1 MSFPC
6 RNFLFVAAMLALSAA
21 AGASTVTYNSDLS
34 AGQNVTEA
42 AVLMPGD
49 EILFSYNVM
58 DDLNIASFALS
69 ASGNSAGA
77 DIGNITFGFTSPG
90 DTHYTTIVSI
100 GSSTFG
106 GGFLPGVQL
115 SAGDTLSIYFTDGI
129 AHPVSV
135 TLSFLTTAP
144 APVPLPASG
153 VLLAVALLGMGVYA
167 SRKLKPQAEA
177 LTA

>member
-1 MSFPC
+1 MAFLG
-6 RNFLFVAAMLALSAA
+6 RNFLFAAAMLALPAA
-21 AGASTVTYNSDLS
+21 AGASTVYTSDLY
-34 AGQNVTEA
+34 AGDFITEA
-42 AVLMPGD
+42 TVISPGQ
-49 EILFSYNVM
+49 EIEFSYNVM
-58 DDLNIASFALS
+58 EDLNIASFALS

-77 DIGNITFGFTSPG
+77 DIGEITFGFTSPG

-153 VLLAVALLGMGVYA
+153 LLLAAAVLGMGAYA
-167 SRKLKPQAEA
+167 SRKHKTQGRA
-177 LTA
+177 LSA

>member
-6 RNFLFVAAMLALSAA
+6 RNFLFVAAMLALPAA

-69 ASGNSAGA
+69 ASGNTADA
-77 DIGNITFGFTSPG
+77 DIGHITFAFTSSG
-90 DTHYTTIVSI
+90 DTHYPTIVSI
-100 GSSTFG
+100 GTSTFG